1 MVTGPLGP
9 RYERTT
15 PGAIIARLRE
25 LSSDG
30 VAPSTSQ
37 VPVWLVSAAARRF
50 GSYGAAVRAAGL
62 RPAPMPGRPP
72 HPDGGPVPAECIE
85 AAQTLA
91 QAIAIAARNGISS
104 GERVLQ
110 IARAIREWRVSA

>member
-15 PGAIIARLRE
+15 PDAIIALLRE
-25 LSSDG
+25 ISVDG
-30 VAPSTSQ
+30 IAPSTSQ
-37 VPVWLVSAAARRF
+37 TPSWLKSAATRRF

-62 RPAPMPGRPP
+62 RPASIPGRPP
-72 HPDGGPVPAECIE
+72 HPDGTPAPAECIE

-91 QAIAIAARNGISS
+91 QAVAIAVRNGISS

-110 IARAIREWRVSA
+110 IARALREMRVSA

>member
-25 LSSDG
+25 LSVDG
-30 VAPSTSQ
+30 IAPSTSQ
-37 VPVWLVSAAARRF
+37 IPVWLKSAATRRF
-50 GSYGAAVRAAGL
+50 HSYGEAVRAAGL

-72 HPDGGPVPAECIE
+72 HPDGVPVPQECIE
-85 AAQTLA
+85 AAEALA
-91 QAIAIAARNGISS
+91 QAVTIAVRNGISS

-110 IARAIREWRVSA
+110 IARALREMRVSA